1 MANALC
7 QHLRPRNGNERKKRK
22 KKSKLLP
29 IPLLCNVTGIYEFM
43 AVLHLKSTHSIC
55 SVAISPKLF
64 LPASPLRAF
73 FAGKGRSGEAEGR
86 GRSQAAAPVRGA
98 TGAAPLGPACKAGPG
113 DREEAGGEH
122 GQALGGDLLRG
133 RADP

>member
-1 MANALC
+1 MLSASTFGLEMAMK
-7 QHLRPRNGNERKKRK
+7 EKKE
-22 KKSKLLP
+22 KKSLNYYP
-29 IPLLCNVTGIYEFM
+29 FLCSAMLTGIYELM

-86 GRSQAAAPVRGA
+86 GRNQAAAPVRGA